1 MQIDFLIVG
10 QGLAGSLLAWE
21 LLRRDCK
28 VIIVDNG
35 QENASQIAAGLINPI
50 TGLRFVKTTDIEQL
64 LPAAVSYY
72 ADLAA
77 FFGQAFFIE
86 KPMLRIFQSQQE
98 AQNCQKRQQD
108 PTYQDYWQP
117 ISHASHPQLATP
129 YGYVQQKQTGYLAT
143 LPLLTCLRE
152 FFIARGCYQQ
162 TEFDYAAIRLEPV
175 LRWQN
180 ITAQQI
186 IFCEGYR
193 LANNP
198 WFGGL
203 PLQAVKGELLTV
215 QHHADWPDAIVNN
228 GHWLVPLNPQY
239 IRIGATFDRD
249 NLDTQVTVQGQAQLL
264 AIWQQM
270 TGNLPAT
277 VIKHQA
283 NIRPCT
289 LDKQPFVGLHRQ
301 YPQLAVFNGFGAK
314 GSVQIPWYSQGF
326 VDALLN
332 GAAVPADIKRINSA
346 RD

>member
-1 MQIDFLIVG
+1 MQTDYLIVG
-10 QGLAGSLLAWE
+10 QGLAGSLLAWQ
-21 LLRRDCK
+21 LLRRGCK

-35 QENASQIAAGLINPI
+35 LENASQIAAGLINPI
-50 TGLRFVKTTDIEQL
+50 TGMRFVKTTDIEQL
-64 LPAAVSYY
+64 LPAAISYY

-108 PTYQDYWQP
+108 SAYQAYLQAIKPD
-117 ISHASHPQLATP
+117 SHRQLATP
-129 YGYVQQKQTGYLAT
+129 FGYVEQKQTGYLAT
-143 LPLLTCLRE
+143 LSLLNCLRE

-162 TEFDYAAIRLEPV
+162 AEFDYGAIRLGPV

-180 ITAQQI
+180 ITAKQI

-198 WFGGL
+198 WFRSL
-203 PLQAVKGELLTV
+203 PLQAVKGEILSL
-215 QHHADWPDAIVNN
+215 QHQADLPDAIINN
-228 GHWLVPLNPQY
+228 GHWLVPLNPRH
-239 IRIGATFDRD
+239 IRIGATFDRE
-249 NLDTQVTVQGQAQLL
+249 NLDAQATTQGQAQLL
-264 AIWQQM
+264 AVWQQM
-270 TGNLPAT
+270 TGGLAQAS

-289 LDKQPFVGLHRQ
+289 LDKQPFVGLHPQ

-314 GSVQIPWYSQGF
+314 GSVQIPWYCQRF
-326 VDALLN
+326 ADALLL
-332 GAAVPADIKRINSA
+332 GGPIPADIQRFA
-346 RD
+346 RFL